1 MAALKNTLH
10 LIEEDLKHEDWAIF
24 FVTRLEQ
31 YLENWNKFVELHG
44 D

>member
-24 FVTRLEQ
+24 FVCQLED
-31 YLENWNKFVELHG
+31 YMEKWAKFVELHG
-44 D
+44 E